1 MGDKYLTYH
10 LGNKH
15 SIYIDTCVND
25 GDIYTKSRF
34 SFFFFNVRL
43 LICNR
48 WQLNIKKDLLIVSW
62 FYLKDVFFP
71 LRDISSRQSLVI

>member
-34 SFFFFNVRL
+34 SLFFFL
-43 LICNR
+43 MYG
-48 WQLNIKKDLLIVSW
+48 
-62 FYLKDVFFP
+62 YLFVTDG
-71 LRDISSRQSLVI
+71 S

>member
-34 SFFFFNVRL
+34 SLFFF
-43 LICNR
+43 
-48 WQLNIKKDLLIVSW
+48 
-62 FYLKDVFFP
+62 
-71 LRDISSRQSLVI
+71 